1 MSVFDI
7 FRMAFINLWRRKLR
21 AILTALGMAIGTTS
35 IVVMVSIGIGLNV
48 SMEESFAR
56 MGGLTKIEVMQGGG
70 YVRDEYGNGT

>member
-21 AILTALGMAIGTTS
+21 AVLTALGMAIGTTS

-70 YVRDEYGNGT
+70 YVWDE

>member
-35 IVVMVSIGIGLNV
+35 IV
-48 SMEESFAR
+48 A
-56 MGGLTKIEVMQGGG
+56 
-70 YVRDEYGNGT
+70 